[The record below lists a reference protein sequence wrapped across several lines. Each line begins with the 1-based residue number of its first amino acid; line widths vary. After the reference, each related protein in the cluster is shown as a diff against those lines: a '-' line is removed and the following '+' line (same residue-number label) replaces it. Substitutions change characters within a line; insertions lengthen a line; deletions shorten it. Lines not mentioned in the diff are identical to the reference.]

1 MASRQCWPRF
11 FDGRLI
17 GRCRQASR
25 AVSVQYLWVSNAGV
39 RNGAVAISWCASS
52 TWSHDWKAPE
62 YPSRANSATPRSTG
76 SDFRPRSDTP
86 HLAVMSV
93 SMPGKCPI
101 SVMLD
106 LGLEGLKESTGDF
119 VRIAV
124 VRRLD
129 EQRQTEAES
138 PMSIR
143 DSGCSS
149 LRQKIKHSHKC
160 SR

>member
-1 MASRQCWPRF
+1 MVMRSLSPALLSSP
-11 FDGRLI
+11 D
-17 GRCRQASR
+17 
-25 AVSVQYLWVSNAGV
+25 
-39 RNGAVAISWCASS
+39 ISDP
-52 TWSHDWKAPE
+52 T
-62 YPSRANSATPRSTG
+62 
-76 SDFRPRSDTP
+76 
-86 HLAVMSV
+86 VMCVTITSV
-93 SMPGKCPI
+93 SPL

-129 EQRQTEAES
+129 GQRQTEAES

-149 LRQKIKHSHKC
+149 LRQKIKYSRKC